1 MKEYKGI
8 YYGDDTEKKYFEGGA
23 HFKYI
28 KLYKIL
34 EQLALEQKL
43 KEKEE
48 KQKELYVHKRNKLS
62 NLTQNNN
69 INNLNNIPNEKKSR
83 NVQGYFINNITN
95 ISTTNNLKNKSYSNN
110 DFPKYNQKNGHN
122 DILMINK
129 TNYNHQTYML
139 LKDNINKEKDNS
151 YSKNKA
157 FVIKNQK
164 KMILTRNKAPSIS
177 FKGRPN
183 TILKEGIQNL
193 LFFRKNNLIS
203 NSMEQRKSK
212 QKILIETFSKKSFP
226 NINNLNFEK
235 KHKRIKTDDS
245 YLDLIKKGGKTE
257 RKKAGEQD
265 EKWNKSQNNFNKLKI
280 KLNSTSTKKA
290 PKKTIKKNFILDE
303 AKKIKEITKSN
314 LANYIYK
321 NIIEQLNNKKEK
333 ENEEKKESLLKK
345 HDKKKSSN
353 KKFILPN
360 NTNLSTKVK
369 MKINSQ
375 IKKSIYKPN
384 IIPKIDKKIFINMN
398 KVSFNGKS
406 RNKNLGIN
414 EINNSY
420 YMKSNQNIKS
430 RNNQNNL
437 ILNTSRSKNNDKF
450 KTSYKIMLE
459 KGKIPNMKQNSKIL
473 INKNN
478 NNNKFTPKANKIVNK
493 NANINSNSKN
503 DNNIQYNLMIN
514 NIPLN
519 KEKIIHNI
527 SKNDLSELRNKT
539 LNINIINNTC
549 IYIKPKQSQF
559 GLKKKSRN
567 EKRITDIKPINY
579 TQRPIIRK
587 KKPLIK
593 IAK

>member
-110 DFPKYNQKNGHN
+110 AFPKYNQKNGHN

-333 ENEEKKESLLKK
+333 ENEEKKESMFKK
-345 HDKKKSSN
+345 QDKKKSSN

-384 IIPKIDKKIFINMN
+384 IIPKLDKKIFINMN
-398 KVSFNGKS
+398 KISFNGKS

-519 KEKIIHNI
+519 KEKIIQKI
-527 SKNDLSELRNKT
+527 TKNDLSELRNKT

-567 EKRITDIKPINY
+567 EKKNN
-579 TQRPIIRK
+579 
-587 KKPLIK
+587 
-593 IAK
+593 